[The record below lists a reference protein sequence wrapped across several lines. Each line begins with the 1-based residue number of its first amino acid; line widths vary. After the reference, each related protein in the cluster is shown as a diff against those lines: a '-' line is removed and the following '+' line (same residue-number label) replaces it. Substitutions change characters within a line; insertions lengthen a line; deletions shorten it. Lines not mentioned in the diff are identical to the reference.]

1 MAMPISGEMANGPC
15 KSARAGRP
23 DFRLLHSLHS
33 VKCCVDSQS
42 MLAGCLRSRQW
53 QSAHPL
59 PIENWREDV
68 SAAVKQVRLVR
79 ILRLAGR

>member
-33 VKCCVDSQS
+33 VRVLRG
-42 MLAGCLRSRQW
+42 LAQHARWMPQVTSVAV
-53 QSAHPL
+53 SPSVAH
-59 PIENWREDV
+59 
-68 SAAVKQVRLVR
+68 
-79 ILRLAGR
+79 